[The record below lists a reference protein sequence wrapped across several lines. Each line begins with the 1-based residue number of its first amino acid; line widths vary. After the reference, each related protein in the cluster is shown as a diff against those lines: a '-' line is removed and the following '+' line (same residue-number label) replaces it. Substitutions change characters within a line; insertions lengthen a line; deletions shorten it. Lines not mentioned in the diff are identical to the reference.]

1 MQTLQQELKE
11 GIPNIAA
18 EICKEWRSRLVCDY
32 PNQSAKTSQS
42 IIRWLVGNDLERFE
56 QLNSLQLALCK
67 QAMVYRYNILK
78 QRYLGVAPKQA
89 YVHLTNRLGSLML
102 VRNKMR
108 ALCAFSN
115 DRASTLVDILQ
126 EVIQELLQRD
136 RYLQQQIASIAQC
149 TDDTRVR
156 TALLLATTE
165 EYCLRPIR
173 NQPLLMYRFVTYLRR
188 KHQAGVTQVPAGSS
202 LRLYSDELLT
212 DDCENKYSFC
222 DLQAVLLYQDTQTS
236 EEKLATRQIVKQ
248 EFSSYLAE
256 QLGADAV
263 QWLKL
268 YLQGKSPVAIADE
281 LNLSVQEV
289 YRLREKV
296 SYHAV
301 RVFALKHQ
309 PELVSCWL
317 ETSLQEHGFGLTSQ
331 QWQQFWQ
338 KLTPRQ
344 RMVVELKK
352 QGQSIEQIALGLNIK
367 LNQAIDQWNRLCLI
381 AHTLRNQSPRRF

>member
-11 GIPNIAA
+11 DHPKIAA
-18 EICKEWRSRLVCDY
+18 EIWKEWRSRLACDY
-32 PNQSAKTSQS
+32 PDQSATTSQS
-42 IIRWLVGNDLERFE
+42 IIRWLLGNDLERFE
-56 QLNSLQLALCK
+56 QLNSLQLAVCK

-78 QRYLGVAPKQA
+78 QRYLGVTPKQA
-89 YVHLTNRLGSLML
+89 YEHLTKRLGSLVL
-102 VRNKMR
+102 LRNKIR
-108 ALCAFSN
+108 ALCAFGN
-115 DRASTLVDILQ
+115 DRASTLVDVLQ

-136 RYLQQQIASIAQC
+136 RYLQQQIAWIAEC

-202 LRLYSDELLT
+202 LRLYSDELIA

-222 DLQAVLLYQDTQTS
+222 DLQAVLLYQDTQAY
-236 EEKLATRQIVKQ
+236 EEKLAKRQIVKQ
-248 EFSSYLAE
+248 EFSNYLAE
-256 QLGADAV
+256 QLGANAV
-263 QWLKL
+263 EWLNL
-268 YLQGKSPVAIADE
+268 YLQGKTPEAIADQ
-281 LNLSVQEV
+281 LNLSAKEV

-301 RVFALKHQ
+301 RVFGLKHQ

-317 ETSLQEHGFGLTSQ
+317 ETSLQSHGFGLTTE
-331 QWQQFWQ
+331 QWQQFKE

-344 RMVVELKK
+344 CMVVELKK
-352 QGQSIEQIALGLNIK
+352 QGKSIEQIALGLNIK
-367 LNQAIDQWNRLCLI
+367 INQAIDEWNRVCLI
-381 AHTLRNQSPRRF
+381 AHEKRNQSPRRF